1 MNSKQNNVKPNEI
14 LKILQEKIRIEFE
27 CISMDYNTMA
37 RESSWIG
44 ICWDTK
50 NWFKLELSYLKV
62 KL

>member
-37 RESSWIG
+37 RESS
-44 ICWDTK
+44 
-50 NWFKLELSYLKV
+50 
-62 KL
+62 